1 LGVGGARRSAADHWH
16 AGTPRRA
23 GRRVGSGSYAVATTR
38 RRWRTAAGAALARS
52 WQCVVVSQPPSSRFA
67 RTAASDGAATRGM
80 TGRYLVA
87 LGLVALLST
96 AAYLSLRQAIAT
108 QETSAAIVNYSGK
121 RRYTSQRAALFATRL
136 ADPVLAERLH
146 ARDEMLASIAVMES
160 AHLGLLEGDPRTHL
174 PGRPSPAI
182 AALYFGGE
190 RPLDRLVRDY
200 IARIRALAGR
210 APAGVPGDDPELRW
224 VLQVA
229 PNDLLVRLDEVVAA
243 YQREIEADF
252 ADLRHLETAV
262 FAATLGVLA
271 LEALFI
277 FRPMVRRVQQE
288 RRRLV
293 RAEAY
298 NRSLLDNCHD
308 GIVTIDRHGDV
319 VSANPAVAAI
329 FGIPRDEVTGRPF
342 SQLIHS
348 APPGSAG
355 EELRFEPGI
364 RTVVAH
370 RRDGSEVV
378 LDVTFSAMTV
388 DGDRLAIAIMRVST
402 ERLRRYAAELE
413 RRNHELDQFAYIASH
428 DLKAPLRAIAHL
440 ATWIEGDSGPELGG
454 AAREHLQLLHGRVR
468 RLESL
473 VAGMHRYATSG
484 RPGGEC
490 EAIDTGLLIC
500 QVAEEHDPDCRF
512 TLTIA
517 DAMPTVEADR
527 TRLWQ
532 VFSNLVA
539 NAIKHHHRGQGTLVV
554 GGRDAG
560 DCWEFSVADDGP
572 GIAPEHHERIFV
584 IFQTLASKDVKE
596 SLGLG
601 LALVKRIVDE
611 AGGRVT
617 VDSALGRGA
626 TFRFTWPKPRPVGAV
641 T

>member
-1 LGVGGARRSAADHWH
+1 MRVARP
-16 AGTPRRA
+16 T
-23 GRRVGSGSYAVATTR
+23 
-38 RRWRTAAGAALARS
+38 
-52 WQCVVVSQPPSSRFA
+52 SSRFPL
-67 RTAASDGAATRGM
+67 AAVSDGAATRGM

-87 LGLVALLST
+87 LGLVALLSS

-136 ADPVLAERLH
+136 ADPALGERLH
-146 ARDEMLASIAVMES
+146 ARGEMLTSIATMES
-160 AHLGLLEGDPRTHL
+160 AHIGLLEGDPRTHL

-182 AALYFGGE
+182 AALYFGGA
-190 RPLDRLVRDY
+190 RPLDGLVRSY
-200 IARIRALAGR
+200 VARIRALAER
-210 APAGVPGDDPELRW
+210 APDGVPADDPELRW

-229 PNDLLVRLDEVVAA
+229 PNELLERLDGVVGA
-243 YQREIEADF
+243 YQREIEEDF

-262 FAATLGVLA
+262 FATTLAVLA

-288 RRRLV
+288 RRKLM
-293 RAEAY
+293 RAEAF
-298 NRSLLDNCHD
+298 NRSVLDHSHD
-308 GIVTIDRHGDV
+308 AIVTIDRHGDV

-329 FGIPRDEVTGRPF
+329 FGIPRDEIVGRPF
-342 SQLIHS
+342 SRLIHS
-348 APPGSAG
+348 APAGAAAG
-355 EELRFEPGI
+355 EPAQPEPGI

-370 RRDGSEVV
+370 RRDGSEVT

-402 ERLRRYAAELE
+402 ERLSRYAAELE

-440 ATWIEGDSGPELGG
+440 ATWIEEDAAKDLGPGVR
-454 AAREHLQLLHGRVR
+454 AHLDLLRGRVR
-468 RLESL
+468 RLEAL

-484 RPGGEC
+484 RPGGQVE
-490 EAIDTGLLIC
+490 EVDTGLLVREI
-500 QVAEEHDPDCRF
+500 AEEHDPDRRF
-512 TLTIA
+512 TLSVGEC
-517 DAMPTVEADR
+517 MPVVEADR

-532 VFSNLVA
+532 VFSNLIA
-539 NAIKHHHRGQGTLVV
+539 NAIKHHHHATGALTVA
-554 GGRDAG
+554 GRDAG
-560 DCWEFSVADDGP
+560 DRWEFSVADDGP
-572 GIAPEHHERIFV
+572 GIPAEHHERIFV
-584 IFQTLASKDVKE
+584 IFQTLAAKDAKE

-617 VDSALGRGA
+617 VDSAPGRGA

-641 T
+641 A